1 MANSQIRNSTPR
13 IMVVDDEDDIILELR
28 VVLEGNGFKVD
39 SFNDALLALEN
50 FKADL
55 YDLLIL
61 DIKMP
66 KMNGFELYKQIKKV
80 DNKVKTMFLTALTEL
95 QEYEEFRKEVSPKLG
110 ERYFVPKPIENED
123 LIKRVNKIL
132 SQIEHAKEK
141 ELKK

>member
-1 MANSQIRNSTPR
+1 MANSQIKNSTPR

-80 DNKVKTMFLTALTEL
+80 DNNVKTMFLTALTEL

-132 SQIEHAKEK
+132 SQIENN
-141 ELKK
+141 

>member
-1 MANSQIRNSTPR
+1 MANSQIKNSAPR
-13 IMVVDDEDDIILELR
+13 IMVVDDEDDVILQLR
-28 VVLEGNGFKVD
+28 VVLEDNGFKVD

-132 SQIEHAKEK
+132 SQIENN
-141 ELKK
+141 

>member
-1 MANSQIRNSTPR
+1 MANSQIRNSAPR

-28 VVLEGNGFKVD
+28 AVLEGNGFKVD

-132 SQIEHAKEK
+132 SQIENS
-141 ELKK
+141 